1 MDLQERLGDYIES
14 LNTGIPLFNEF
25 NDKGNSVPIYTIAGG
40 RTVVEYMDGAKDK
53 ELNYELQVKVNLND
67 RNKGLTALN
76 KISKGLEELET
87 LESADGSFKFKKI
100 KVSSDPYLMDV
111 TNDNNI
117 YFRFTFI
124 VSVNIKPKGEI

>member
-1 MDLQERLGDYIES
+1 MS
-14 LNTGIPLFNEF
+14 LTTKVIPFRFTQSREA
-25 NDKGNSVPIYTIAGG
+25 VPSW
-40 RTVVEYMDGAKDK
+40 DK
-53 ELNYELQVKVNLND
+53 ELNYELQVKVSLND

-76 KISKGLEELET
+76 TISKGLEELET

-117 YFRFTFI
+117 YFRFTFV